1 MAAEKPIV
9 DEDIATLIS
18 EALIS
23 IESAGIGLERMI
35 SREGAKP
42 GLVEASRRLAVA
54 QKALIDLDK
63 FTRAPGANDNG

>member
-9 DEDIATLIS
+9 DEDIATLIT

-23 IESAGIGLERMI
+23 AEAAGVGLESMI
-35 SREGAKP
+35 AREGAKP
-42 GLVEASRRLAVA
+42 GLVEASRRLSIV
-54 QKALIDLDK
+54 KEMLRDLDK